1 MFLYDWTAF
10 EVERRVCRLSD
21 ANIIRPAVEAGK
33 DSQGPSRSHLAQCV
47 AHCGVTDGDAA
58 AVSSLCPALAWVPGR

>member
-47 AHCGVTDGDAA
+47 AHCLD
-58 AVSSLCPALAWVPGR
+58 SSLKCNFEVGN